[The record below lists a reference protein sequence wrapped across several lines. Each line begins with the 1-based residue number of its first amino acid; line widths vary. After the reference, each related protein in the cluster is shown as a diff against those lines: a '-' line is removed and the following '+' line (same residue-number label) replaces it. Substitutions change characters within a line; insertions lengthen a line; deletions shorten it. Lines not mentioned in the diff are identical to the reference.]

1 MLETVIFYDD
11 LKVILDTTFALAE
24 WFVSGDDQ
32 TETKFQQNLLENS
45 LEKNIGL
52 RYSED
57 SFDIINLNNLLN
69 NNKVVFKSENQLEV
83 TFDNQE
89 HQEQVKNRGQLKEI
103 SDTEDHHVII
113 NQNANSNEVQKLQ
126 LVFKYPIKV
135 ASNKNVRKLKW
146 ISNYKEFFKEF
157 YKIQL

>member
-1 MLETVIFYDD
+1 M
-11 LKVILDTTFALAE
+11 
-24 WFVSGDDQ
+24 
-32 TETKFQQNLLENS
+32 LENS

-89 HQEQVKNRGQLKEI
+89 QQEQVKNRGQLKEI
-103 SDTEDHHVII
+103 SDVQDHHVII
-113 NQNANSNEVQKLQ
+113 KVQI
-126 LVFKYPIKV
+126 VIKYRNC
-135 ASNKNVRKLKW
+135 S
-146 ISNYKEFFKEF
+146 
-157 YKIQL
+157 